1 MNLKAGDMKLDTDVS
16 QGLQNKLD
24 EHLELSPSYNLL

>member
-1 MNLKAGDMKLDTDVS
+1 MNLKAGNLKLDTLVS

-24 EHLELSPSYNLL
+24 EHLKVSPSHKQL